1 MIKVKFFV
9 QILLCFLLMG
19 CAAPIVFFGAGAA
32 AGVVGYKY
40 YEGALR
46 VIFQSPFME
55 TWDATLKALNQMNI
69 KVENS
74 SHDVA
79 SGKIKAKRGDNQRVT
94 VSLKYKSA
102 QETEVVIRVGT
113 LGDKNASMAMKE
125 EIRKVLVKE

>member
-19 CAAPIVFFGAGAA
+19 CAAPVVFFGAGAA

-40 YEGALR
+40 YEGALA

-55 TWDATLKALNQMNI
+55 TWDATLMALNQMNI
-69 KVENS
+69 KVES
-74 SHDVA
+74 SYHDLT
-79 SGKIKAKRGDNQRVT
+79 SGKIKAKRGDNERVT
-94 VSLKYKSA
+94 ISLKYKSA

-113 LGDKNASMAMKE
+113 LGDKNLSMAIKE

>member
-1 MIKVKFFV
+1 MVKIKFFV

-19 CAAPIVFFGAGAA
+19 CAAPVVFFGAGAA

-40 YEGALR
+40 YEGALT

-69 KVENS
+69 KVESS
-74 SHDVA
+74 SHDLT
-79 SGKIKAKRGDNQRVT
+79 SGKIKAKRDDTERVT
-94 VSLKYKSA
+94 VSLSYKSA
-102 QETEVVIRVGT
+102 QETEVVIKVGT
-113 LGDKNASMAMKE
+113 LGNQDASMAIKE